1 MDFYNDCFKIK
12 LRKERVHHHIH
23 VLIIFPDSVTEPET
37 TTFPLTTQTTP
48 VTTQATQCK
57 PCIYTTA
64 LLLLHALLCDVH
76 LLVLNW
82 ILILMFDTI
91 CR

>member
-1 MDFYNDCFKIK
+1 MDFIKKFYNDHLKIK
-12 LRKERVHHHIH
+12 LKKESIHYHIR

-57 PCIYTTA
+57 PCITTTA
-64 LLLLHALLCDVH
+64 LILLCALLCDVH
-76 LLVLNW
+76 L
-82 ILILMFDTI
+82 
-91 CR
+91 